1 MIGPIMIR
9 MGPILEE
16 QLQRERNYSLF
27 KVIPYISFFPSK
39 PEQSEKEGPERK
51 DLTLS
56 PNW

>member
-39 PEQSEKEGPERK
+39 PAHSSGKVIPFPSK
-51 DLTLS
+51 S
-56 PNW
+56 